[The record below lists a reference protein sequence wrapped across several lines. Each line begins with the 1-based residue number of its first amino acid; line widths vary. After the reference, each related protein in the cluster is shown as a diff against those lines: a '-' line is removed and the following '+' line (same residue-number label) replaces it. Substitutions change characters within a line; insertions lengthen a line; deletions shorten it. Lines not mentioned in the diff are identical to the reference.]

1 MKISTQKFAAPCK
14 PAIPPSPR
22 PAACA
27 SAKSSRAPLRP
38 APTREKLT
46 ADSPKNT
53 VASRCSLLFFIGGI
67 ESPAAAHFFPAKSSL
82 LSAASASPSPES
94 AKSFQRCACHHTV
107 LDTYVLKTLIHDIAE
122 STAEHIVLVATSSLI
137 AVVIGVGLGI
147 LGTRHRA
154 LRNVSISVAN
164 VLQTIPSLALF
175 GFLLPIP
182 FIGGIGK
189 HTAILCLV
197 LYSLL
202 PILRNTVV
210 GISGVDAP
218 LREAA
223 VAMGMTDRQLLQM
236 VELPLA
242 APTILAGVRIAL
254 VTNIGT
260 AVIAAI
266 IGGGGLGVLIFRG
279 VESLD
284 TLLILAGAVPAA
296 LMALIADGAM
306 SYLEKKVAVR

>member
-1 MKISTQKFAAPCK
+1 MDP
-14 PAIPPSPR
+14 
-22 PAACA
+22 
-27 SAKSSRAPLRP
+27 
-38 APTREKLT
+38 
-46 ADSPKNT
+46 
-53 VASRCSLLFFIGGI
+53 
-67 ESPAAAHFFPAKSSL
+67 
-82 LSAASASPSPES
+82 
-94 AKSFQRCACHHTV
+94 
-107 LDTYVLKTLIHDIAE
+107 YVLKTLIHDIAE
-122 STAEHIVLVATSSLI
+122 STAEHIELVGTSSLI
-137 AVVIGVGLGI
+137 AVIIGVGVGI
-147 LGTRHRA
+147 WGTRHKT
-154 LRNVSISVAN
+154 LRNVSVSIAN
-164 VLQTIPSLALF
+164 VFQTIPSVALF

-210 GISGVDAP
+210 GIASVDGP

-223 VAMGMTDRQLLQM
+223 TAMGMTDWQLLKM

-242 APTILAGVRIAL
+242 APTILAGVRVAL

-260 AVIAAI
+260 AVIAGI

-296 LMALIADGAM
+296 LLALIADGFM
-306 SYLEKKVAVR
+306 SRLERRVSIR

>member
-1 MKISTQKFAAPCK
+1 MHEEGRWSVRIVDNQIEVEPAHHVSLTAGACEVFCAPGL
-14 PAIPPSPR
+14 
-22 PAACA
+22 
-27 SAKSSRAPLRP
+27 SRCVETPTPLRQLQL
-38 APTREKLT
+38 RY
-46 ADSPKNT
+46 
-53 VASRCSLLFFIGGI
+53 
-67 ESPAAAHFFPAKSSL
+67 
-82 LSAASASPSPES
+82 
-94 AKSFQRCACHHTV
+94 QRCPFSSFSRVGYICL
-107 LDTYVLKTLIHDIAE
+107 LDPYVLKSLLHDIAE
-122 STAEHIVLVATSSLI
+122 STAEHIFLVGISSLI
-137 AVVIGVGLGI
+137 AVAVGVGLGI
-147 LGTRHRA
+147 LGTRRKA
-154 LRNVSISVAN
+154 LRNVSVSIAN
-164 VLQTIPSLALF
+164 VFQTIPSLALF
-175 GFLLPIP
+175 GFLLPVP

-202 PILRNTVV
+202 PVLRNTIV
-210 GISGVDAP
+210 GICSVDAP

-223 VAMGMTDRQLLQM
+223 IAMGMTDRQLLQM

-296 LMALIADGAM
+296 LMALLADGAM
-306 SYLEKKVAVR
+306 SYLEKKVAIR

>member
-1 MKISTQKFAAPCK
+1 
-14 PAIPPSPR
+14 
-22 PAACA
+22 
-27 SAKSSRAPLRP
+27 
-38 APTREKLT
+38 
-46 ADSPKNT
+46 
-53 VASRCSLLFFIGGI
+53 
-67 ESPAAAHFFPAKSSL
+67 
-82 LSAASASPSPES
+82 
-94 AKSFQRCACHHTV
+94 
-107 LDTYVLKTLIHDIAE
+107 LDPYVLKTLTHDIAE
-122 STAEHIVLVATSSLI
+122 AVAEHIVLVGVSSSI
-137 AVVIGVGLGI
+137 AIVIGVGLGI
-147 LGTRHRA
+147 LGTRRKG
-154 LRNVSISVAN
+154 LRSSSVAVAN

-182 FIGGIGK
+182 LIGGIGR

-197 LYSLL
+197 LYSIL
-202 PILRNTVV
+202 PILRNTIT
-210 GISGVDAP
+210 GIGSVDGR

-223 VAMGMTDRQLLQM
+223 TAMGMTDGQLLRM

-306 SYLEKKVAVR
+306 NYLEKRIAAR

>member
-1 MKISTQKFAAPCK
+1 M
-14 PAIPPSPR
+14 
-22 PAACA
+22 
-27 SAKSSRAPLRP
+27 
-38 APTREKLT
+38 
-46 ADSPKNT
+46 
-53 VASRCSLLFFIGGI
+53 
-67 ESPAAAHFFPAKSSL
+67 
-82 LSAASASPSPES
+82 
-94 AKSFQRCACHHTV
+94 
-107 LDTYVLKTLIHDIAE
+107 
-122 STAEHIVLVATSSLI
+122 
-137 AVVIGVGLGI
+137 
-147 LGTRHRA
+147 
-154 LRNVSISVAN
+154 
-164 VLQTIPSLALF
+164 ALF

-182 FIGGIGK
+182 LIGGIGK

-210 GISGVDAP
+210 GIGSVDGP

-223 VAMGMTDRQLLQM
+223 MAMGMTDRQLLQM

-242 APTILAGVRIAL
+242 APTIIAGVRIAL

-266 IGGGGLGVLIFRG
+266 IGGGGLGVLICRG

-296 LMALIADGAM
+296 LMALLADGFM
-306 SYLEKKVAVR
+306 SYLERRVAVR

>member
-1 MKISTQKFAAPCK
+1 MDP
-14 PAIPPSPR
+14 
-22 PAACA
+22 
-27 SAKSSRAPLRP
+27 
-38 APTREKLT
+38 
-46 ADSPKNT
+46 
-53 VASRCSLLFFIGGI
+53 
-67 ESPAAAHFFPAKSSL
+67 
-82 LSAASASPSPES
+82 
-94 AKSFQRCACHHTV
+94 
-107 LDTYVLKTLIHDIAE
+107 YVLKTLTHDIAE
-122 STAEHIVLVATSSLI
+122 ATAEHIVLVGVSSFI
-137 AVVIGVGLGI
+137 AIVIGVGLGI
-147 LGTRHRA
+147 LGTRRKA
-154 LRNVSISVAN
+154 LRNVSLAVAN

-182 FIGGIGK
+182 LIGGIGK

-202 PILRNTVV
+202 PILRNTIT
-210 GISGVDAP
+210 GIGTVDGP

-223 VAMGMTDRQLLQM
+223 TAMGMTDGQLLRM

-306 SYLEKKVAVR
+306 SNLEKRIAAK